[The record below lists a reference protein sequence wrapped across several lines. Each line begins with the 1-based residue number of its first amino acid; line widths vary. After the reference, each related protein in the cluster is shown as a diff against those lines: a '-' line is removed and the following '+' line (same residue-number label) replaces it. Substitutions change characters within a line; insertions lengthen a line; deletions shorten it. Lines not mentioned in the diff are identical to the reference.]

1 MTIIGLALIAI
12 GTGGIKPC
20 VSAFGGDQFK
30 LPEQTKDLAT
40 FFSLFYFAIN
50 AGSMLSTFVT
60 PILREDVH
68 CFGDK
73 DCFSL
78 AFGVPSILMLLSV
91 VILIAGKNLYVL
103 KPPAGNMI
111 FGVARCFIEALR
123 RWKKQRKSQNR
134 QHFLDYAEP
143 VVGKQMVEETKI
155 LTKILVLFLP
165 FPVFWALFDQ
175 QGSRWTFQ
183 ATRMDGE
190 IWGLT
195 IKPDQMQVINPL
207 LVLAFIPLFDYVF
220 YPLLRTCGIKRPLQ
234 KLTLGGL
241 LAATAFIMSAFLEL
255 QLEGVEPELP
265 TDNTSQLR
273 IYNGM
278 PCRYRFETN
287 LPMRDFNKQT
297 HLTSLGIFEL
307 KNILAPHLISYNF
320 QAQAID
326 AKCPRISGTLNVIPG
341 KAVSYFI
348 TNDEMLEFEDRPE
361 KPKLGNPVIRVLL
374 NVGRDQGNFTL
385 TDSADV
391 TTVIQELNTTQ
402 IVTVALGDVVLTLND
417 LPLLT
422 TKARAG
428 GVYVLMVN
436 GNLAKG
442 FVSLLFFFLSVF
454 IFLLVH
460 F

>member
-1 MTIIGLALIAI
+1 MGLVLIAI

-30 LPEQTKDLAT
+30 LPEQTKQLAT

-50 AGSMLSTFVT
+50 AGSMISTSLT

-78 AFGVPSILMLLSV
+78 AFGVPAILMLLSV
-91 VILIAGKNLYVL
+91 VIFVAGKKMYVM

-111 FGVARCFIEALR
+111 FGVSQCISQAIGGWRQE
-123 RWKKQRKSQNR
+123 RKTNPR
-134 QHFLDYAEP
+134 KHWLDYAEP
-143 VVGKQMVEETKI
+143 KVGHKMVSDTKI
-155 LTKILVLFLP
+155 LLKILVLFLP

-190 IWGLT
+190 LWGYT

-207 LVLAFIPLFDYVF
+207 LILGFIPIFDCII
-220 YPLLRTCGIKRPLQ
+220 YPMLSTIGIRRPLQ

-241 LAATAFIMSAFLEL
+241 LAAVAFVASALVELKIEALE
-255 QLEGVEPELP
+255 PALP
-265 TDNTSQLR
+265 NDISSQLR

-278 PCRYRFETN
+278 PCHYRFNTD
-287 LPMRDFNKQT
+287 LPFSDLKIDNHFA
-297 HLTSLGIFEL
+297 SLGVWQDKQIM
-307 KNILAPHLISYNF
+307 APMPLSYKL
-320 QAQAID
+320 D
-326 AKCPRISGTLNVIPG
+326 ATAVDNNCPSISGNINVRPG

-348 TNDEMLEFEDRPE
+348 ANDSLYEFEDNPERPN
-361 KPKLGNPVIRVLL
+361 LGIPIVRVLL
-374 NVGRDQGNFTL
+374 NIPPGEGQFSL
-385 TDSADV
+385 EDSSSSK
-391 TTVIQELNTTQ
+391 TSLSSYNTTQ
-402 IVTVALGDVVLTLND
+402 AIPVARGNVFLFLND
-417 LPLLT
+417 VPLT
-422 TKARAG
+422 NITARAG

-436 GNLAKG
+436 GNSKEG
-442 FVSLLFFFLSVF
+442 FVSIYRSD
-454 IFLLVH
+454 
-460 F
+460 